1 MVKKIS
7 APLERTA
14 RLLDLVPYI
23 NSHQGISL
31 KELANVF
38 NVTQAQMTNDLTTL
52 WMCGLPGYTPLEL
65 MDLDFESGF
74 VTIHNAE
81 TLSKPRSISFDEGV
95 ALVLG
100 LDLLRSTI
108 SSDRADLLEKIDNLS
123 RRLSDLIKLPSALSA
138 ASVVNQD
145 VSTAILEA
153 IKSRSGLEIVYHS
166 LYRDE
171 TSTRIILPIE
181 IIESDGQRYLSSYC
195 HTSSDFRQFRI
206 DRIQSAKLQKV
217 PQEIPKTSSQAAGH
231 TSTIKVLTP
240 TREIAERF
248 KQSELS
254 MNSEFNVRVTR
265 SNGSNDPSWLLE
277 VRCAYWH
284 PLRLENPYR
293 RWLNRCWIVTKHA
306 EIAYPFK
313 GI

>member
-1 MVKKIS
+1 MAKKIS

-31 KELANVF
+31 KELAQVF
-38 NVTQAQMTNDLTTL
+38 NVTQAQMTDDLTTL

-108 SSDRADLLEKIDNLS
+108 SADRADLLTKIDDLS
-123 RRLSDLIKLPSALSA
+123 RRLSDLINLPSALSA
-138 ASVVNQD
+138 ASDVNQD
-145 VSTAILEA
+145 VSAAILEA
-153 IKSRSGLEIVYHS
+153 IRSRSGLEIVYHS

-171 TSTRIILPIE
+171 TSTRTILPIE
-181 IIESDGQRYLSSYC
+181 IVESDGQRYLSSFC

-206 DRIQSAKLQKV
+206 DRIQSAKMQTV
-217 PQEIPKTSSQAAGH
+217 AQEIPKISNQAAGH

-240 TREIAERF
+240 TRDIAERF
-248 KQSELS
+248 KHNELS
-254 MNSEFNVRVTR
+254 VNSEFNFESFSLQWIER
-265 SNGSNDPSWLLE
+265 SIMASGGSVSLL
-277 VRCAYWH
+277 A
-284 PLRLENPYR
+284 P
-293 RWLNRCWIVTKHA
+293 A
-306 EIAYPFK
+306 EIRQSISVMAQSMLDRYK
-313 GI
+313 AR

>member
-38 NVTQAQMTNDLTTL
+38 DVTQAQMTNDLTTL

-81 TLSKPRSISFDEGV
+81 TLSKPRSITFDEGV

-108 SSDRADLLEKIDNLS
+108 SNDRADLLEKIDSLS
-123 RRLSDLIKLPSALSA
+123 LRLSELIKLPSALSA

-145 VSTAILEA
+145 VSSAILEA

-206 DRIQSAKLQKV
+206 DRIQSAKLEKV
-217 PQEIPKTSSQAAGH
+217 PREIPKTSSQASGH

-248 KQSELS
+248 KQRELFK
-254 MNSEFNVRVTR
+254 NSEFACESYSLQWVER
-265 SNGSNDPSWLLE
+265 SIMASGSSVCLLT
-277 VRCAYWH
+277 
-284 PLRLENPYR
+284 PP
-293 RWLNRCWIVTKHA
+293 
-306 EIAYPFK
+306 EIRKSISTMAQLMLDRYK
-313 GI
+313 AR

>member
-1 MVKKIS
+1 MAKKIS

-31 KELANVF
+31 KELAQVF
-38 NVTQAQMTNDLTTL
+38 KVTQAQMTDDLTTL

-108 SSDRADLLEKIDNLS
+108 SADRGDLLMKIDELS
-123 RRLSDLIKLPSALSA
+123 RRLSDLINLPSALSA
-138 ASVVNQD
+138 ASDVNKD
-145 VSTAILEA
+145 VSAAILEA
-153 IKSRSGLEIVYHS
+153 IRSRSGLEIVYHS

-171 TSTRIILPIE
+171 TSTRTILPIE
-181 IIESDGQRYLSSYC
+181 IVESDGQRYLSSFC

-206 DRIQSAKLQKV
+206 DRIQSAKMQTV
-217 PQEIPKTSSQAAGH
+217 AQEIPKIFNQAAGH

-240 TREIAERF
+240 TRDIAERF
-248 KQSELS
+248 KQNELS
-254 MNSEFNVRVTR
+254 VNSEFNFESFSLQWIER
-265 SNGSNDPSWLLE
+265 SIMASGGSVSLL
-277 VRCAYWH
+277 A
-284 PLRLENPYR
+284 P
-293 RWLNRCWIVTKHA
+293 A
-306 EIAYPFK
+306 EIRQSISVMAQSMLDRYK
-313 GI
+313 AR

>member
-1 MVKKIS
+1 MAKKIS

-31 KELANVF
+31 KELAQVF
-38 NVTQAQMTNDLTTL
+38 KVTQAQMTDDLTTL

-108 SSDRADLLEKIDNLS
+108 SADRGDLLMKIDELS
-123 RRLSDLIKLPSALSA
+123 RRLSDLINLPSALSA
-138 ASVVNQD
+138 ASDVNQD
-145 VSTAILEA
+145 VSAAILEA
-153 IKSRSGLEIVYHS
+153 IRSRSGLEIVYHS

-171 TSTRIILPIE
+171 TSTRTILPIE
-181 IIESDGQRYLSSYC
+181 IVESDGQRYLSSFC

-206 DRIQSAKLQKV
+206 DRIQSAKMQTV
-217 PQEIPKTSSQAAGH
+217 AQEIPKISNQAAGL

-240 TREIAERF
+240 TRDIAERF
-248 KQSELS
+248 KQNELS
-254 MNSEFNVRVTR
+254 VNSEFNFESFSLQWIER
-265 SNGSNDPSWLLE
+265 SIMASGGSVSLL
-277 VRCAYWH
+277 A
-284 PLRLENPYR
+284 P
-293 RWLNRCWIVTKHA
+293 A
-306 EIAYPFK
+306 EIRQSISVMAQSMLDRYK
-313 GI
+313 AR

>member
-65 MDLDFESGF
+65 MDLDFESGI

-81 TLSKPRSISFDEGV
+81 TLSKPRSITFDEGV

-108 SSDRADLLEKIDNLS
+108 SKDRADLLEKIDSLS
-123 RRLSDLIKLPSALSA
+123 LRLSELIKLPSALSA

-145 VSTAILEA
+145 ASSAILEA

-206 DRIQSAKLQKV
+206 DRIQSAKLEKV
-217 PQEIPKTSSQAAGH
+217 PREIPKTSSQASGH

-248 KQSELS
+248 KQRELS
-254 MNSEFNVRVTR
+254 MNSEFACETYSLQWVER
-265 SNGSNDPSWLLE
+265 SIMASGSSVCLLT
-277 VRCAYWH
+277 
-284 PLRLENPYR
+284 PP
-293 RWLNRCWIVTKHA
+293 
-306 EIAYPFK
+306 EIRESISTMAQSMLDRYK
-313 GI
+313 AR

>member
-81 TLSKPRSISFDEGV
+81 TLSKPRSITFDEGV

-108 SSDRADLLEKIDNLS
+108 SNDRTDLLEKIDSLS
-123 RRLSDLIKLPSALSA
+123 LRLSELIKLPSGLSA
-138 ASVVNQD
+138 AAVVNQD

-206 DRIQSAKLQKV
+206 DRIQSAKLEKV
-217 PQEIPKTSSQAAGH
+217 PREIPKTSSQASGH

-248 KQSELS
+248 KQRELS
-254 MNSEFNVRVTR
+254 MNSEFACETYSLQWVER
-265 SNGSNDPSWLLE
+265 SIMASGSSVCLLT
-277 VRCAYWH
+277 
-284 PLRLENPYR
+284 PP
-293 RWLNRCWIVTKHA
+293 
-306 EIAYPFK
+306 EIRESISTMAQSMLDRYK
-313 GI
+313 AR